1 VTADAHKPI
10 HILGAGLSGLSAAI
24 VLAQAGREVHVHELR
39 ADSGARFAGDFQAI
53 ENWSRP
59 VDFLD
64 EMQSWGLDP
73 GTFRTTPFRQMDL
86 VLPRGEIVTAATP
99 GIAFRLVVRGTAP
112 ETLDQGLKRQALT
125 TGVHIHYN
133 ARMDRERCDIVATG
147 PKTATGLVCGELFH
161 TSHPDHVTFQLDDR
175 LAPGAYTYMIVVD
188 GVGLIAT
195 VLLRRQKDAERFLNE
210 TLAWYHAHYPALD
223 RRPLHRMRG
232 VGGFALNPRH
242 VAGGRCY
249 VGEAAGFQDGLWGF
263 GIRYAITSGVL
274 AARALLGELDY
285 ERAVQ
290 ETLRPF
296 QAASLANRWLLN
308 RLGKWGF
315 EGLARL
321 WVRSQRLG
329 GDGLRF
335 LSRLYQPSWLHS
347 LIEKTVAR
355 SMLEKHPAE
364 DGGLETHPLKFA
376 PPKPRDNWEP
386 SEPAQVIARQHA
398 AAQARRRSAASEEV

>member
-1 VTADAHKPI
+1 MPTGADPHKPI
-10 HILGAGLSGLSAAI
+10 HVLGAGLSGLSAAI

-53 ENWSRP
+53 ENWSHP

-64 EMQSWGLDP
+64 EMRGWGLDP
-73 GTFRTTPFRQMDL
+73 GTFQTTPFRQMDL
-86 VLPRGEIVTAATP
+86 VLPRGEIVTARTP
-99 GIAFRLVVRGTAP
+99 GIAFRLVVRGTRP
-112 ETLDQGLKRQALT
+112 GTLDQGLKRQAET
-125 TGVHIHYN
+125 EGVHLHY
-133 ARMDRERCDIVATG
+133 RVRRDRELCDIVATG
-147 PKTATGLVCGELFH
+147 PKTASGLVCGELFE
-161 TSHPDHVTFQLDDR
+161 TSHPDHVAFQLDDR
-175 LAPGAYTYMIVVD
+175 LAPGAYTYLIVVD
-188 GVGLIAT
+188 GTGLIAT
-195 VLLRRQKDAERFLNE
+195 VLLRRQRDAERFLNE

-242 VAGGRCY
+242 VVDGRCY

-285 ERAVQ
+285 EQAVR

-296 QAASLANRWLLN
+296 QAASLTNRWLLN
-308 RLGKWGF
+308 HLGRWGF

-321 WVRSQRLG
+321 WIRSQRLG

-347 LIEKTVAR
+347 LIEKTAAHH
-355 SMLEKHPAE
+355 MLEKHPAA
-364 DGGLETHPLKFA
+364 DGGLEMRSLTLA
-376 PPKPRDNWEP
+376 PAKPRDKWEP
-386 SEPAQVIARQHA
+386 SEPAQAIARQHA
-398 AAQARRRSAASEEV
+398 ATRVARRPQAG